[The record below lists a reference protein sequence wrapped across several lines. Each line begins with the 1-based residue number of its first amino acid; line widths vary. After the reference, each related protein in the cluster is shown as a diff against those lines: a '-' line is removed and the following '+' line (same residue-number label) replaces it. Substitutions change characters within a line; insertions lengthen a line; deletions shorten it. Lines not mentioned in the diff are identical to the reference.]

1 MNKANIGWWEADL
14 KAETYKCSELIS
26 QLLGIGEDGLISFE
40 DFNKRIL
47 KEDQGYA
54 TFPSFDK
61 VQQTVEEIYLF
72 DTPKGHVWIRSK
84 ACFQETDENG
94 NTKVYGIA
102 ETQEGI
108 HIASAHQALQ
118 NSERILHNI
127 YKNLP
132 VGIEL
137 YDKDGQMVDLN
148 KKDMEMFRIS
158 NKEDILGVNI
168 FENPILPEE
177 IKQKIKDNE
186 NADFTFRYDFSKINK
201 YYQPNSTTGFIDL
214 TTKVTTLYDHN
225 HEPINYLLINVDKT
239 EDTIAYN
246 KIQEFESF
254 FDLVGDYAKVGYA
267 HFDALSRD
275 GYALRS
281 WYRNVGEEEGTPLPE
296 IIGIH
301 SHFHPEDRAVMIDF
315 LDKVIK
321 GESSKLSRD
330 VRIRRADG
338 NYTWTRVNVLVRNY
352 QPQDN
357 IIEMLCINFD
367 ITELKE
373 TERMLIGAKEKAE
386 EADRLKS
393 AFLANMSHEIR
404 TPLNAIVGFSSL
416 LEEAED
422 AEEKH
427 LYATIIEE
435 NNKLLLQLI
444 SDILDLSKIEA
455 GTFDIIPEQVDA
467 QQLCN
472 ELLQS
477 MQVRA
482 TEQVE
487 ILLAP
492 ELPELTFTSD
502 KNRLYQVLLNFVTNA
517 LKFTSEGSIVIDYR
531 INGNEVRF
539 SVQDTGMGIEP
550 EKQEAILYTVK
561 SCQIG
566 RSFSRSN
573 DVVSIDR
580 IFCAG
585 ERNFLYSS
593 TVLLQQLDRSM
604 HSSLDFCIDTLTE
617 IFFRNTDTQ
626 TLYVAVQIVIQ
637 ISVCPICRSGVH
649 VVMSLNQALQQG
661 NIFDRLSERTDLIQ
675 RGSKCHQTITRN
687 AAVGRLQSYNTAE
700 GSRLTN
706 RSAGI

>member
-14 KAETYKCSELIS
+14 KAKTYKCSELIS

-61 VQQTVEEIYLF
+61 LQQTVEEIYLF

-177 IKQKIKDNE
+177 IKQKIRDNE

-301 SHFHPEDRAVMIDF
+301 SHFHPEDRAAMIDF

-367 ITELKE
+367 ITELKK

-427 LYATIIEE
+427 LYAKIIEE

-550 EKQEAILYTVK
+550 EKQEAIFTRFVK
-561 SCQIG
+561 LNNFI
-566 RSFSRSN
+566 
-573 DVVSIDR
+573 
-580 IFCAG
+580 AG
-585 ERNFLYSS
+585 TGLG
-593 TVLLQQLDRSM
+593 L
-604 HSSLDFCIDTLTE
+604 
-617 IFFRNTDTQ
+617 
-626 TLYVAVQIVIQ
+626 
-637 ISVCPICRSGVH
+637 PICQSIVTQLGGKIGVE
-649 VVMSLNQALQQG
+649 
-661 NIFDRLSERTDLIQ
+661 SEPGK
-675 RGSKCHQTITRN
+675 GSCFWFTHPIN
-687 AAVGRLQSYNTAE
+687 
-700 GSRLTN
+700 
-706 RSAGI
+706 

>member
-550 EKQEAILYTVK
+550 EKQEAIFTRFVK
-561 SCQIG
+561 LNNFI
-566 RSFSRSN
+566 
-573 DVVSIDR
+573 
-580 IFCAG
+580 AG
-585 ERNFLYSS
+585 TGLG
-593 TVLLQQLDRSM
+593 L
-604 HSSLDFCIDTLTE
+604 
-617 IFFRNTDTQ
+617 
-626 TLYVAVQIVIQ
+626 
-637 ISVCPICRSGVH
+637 PICQSIVTQLGGKIGVE
-649 VVMSLNQALQQG
+649 
-661 NIFDRLSERTDLIQ
+661 SEPGK
-675 RGSKCHQTITRN
+675 GSCFWYTHPIN
-687 AAVGRLQSYNTAE
+687 
-700 GSRLTN
+700 
-706 RSAGI
+706 

>member
-61 VQQTVEEIYLF
+61 LQQTVEEIYLF

-158 NKEDILGVNI
+158 KKEDILGVNI

-550 EKQEAILYTVK
+550 EKQEAIFTRFVK
-561 SCQIG
+561 LNNFI
-566 RSFSRSN
+566 
-573 DVVSIDR
+573 
-580 IFCAG
+580 AG
-585 ERNFLYSS
+585 TGLG
-593 TVLLQQLDRSM
+593 L
-604 HSSLDFCIDTLTE
+604 
-617 IFFRNTDTQ
+617 
-626 TLYVAVQIVIQ
+626 
-637 ISVCPICRSGVH
+637 PICQSIVTQLGGKIGVE
-649 VVMSLNQALQQG
+649 
-661 NIFDRLSERTDLIQ
+661 SEPGK
-675 RGSKCHQTITRN
+675 GSCFWFTHPIN
-687 AAVGRLQSYNTAE
+687 
-700 GSRLTN
+700 
-706 RSAGI
+706 

>member
-352 QPQDN
+352 QLQDN

-502 KNRLYQVLLNFVTNA
+502 KNRLYQVLLKFVTNA

-550 EKQEAILYTVK
+550 EKQEAIFTRFVK
-561 SCQIG
+561 LNNFI
-566 RSFSRSN
+566 
-573 DVVSIDR
+573 
-580 IFCAG
+580 AG
-585 ERNFLYSS
+585 TGLG
-593 TVLLQQLDRSM
+593 L
-604 HSSLDFCIDTLTE
+604 
-617 IFFRNTDTQ
+617 
-626 TLYVAVQIVIQ
+626 
-637 ISVCPICRSGVH
+637 PICQSIVTQLGGKIGVE
-649 VVMSLNQALQQG
+649 
-661 NIFDRLSERTDLIQ
+661 SEPGK
-675 RGSKCHQTITRN
+675 GSCFWFTHPIN
-687 AAVGRLQSYNTAE
+687 
-700 GSRLTN
+700 
-706 RSAGI
+706 

>member
-550 EKQEAILYTVK
+550 EKQEAIFTRFVK
-561 SCQIG
+561 LNNFI
-566 RSFSRSN
+566 
-573 DVVSIDR
+573 
-580 IFCAG
+580 AG
-585 ERNFLYSS
+585 TGLG
-593 TVLLQQLDRSM
+593 L
-604 HSSLDFCIDTLTE
+604 
-617 IFFRNTDTQ
+617 
-626 TLYVAVQIVIQ
+626 
-637 ISVCPICRSGVH
+637 PICQSIVTQLGGKIGVESLLTSGN
-649 VVMSLNQALQQG
+649 S
-661 NIFDRLSERTDLIQ
+661 
-675 RGSKCHQTITRN
+675 
-687 AAVGRLQSYNTAE
+687 
-700 GSRLTN
+700 
-706 RSAGI
+706 

>member
-352 QPQDN
+352 QLQDN

-550 EKQEAILYTVK
+550 EKREAIFTRFVK
-561 SCQIG
+561 LNNFI
-566 RSFSRSN
+566 
-573 DVVSIDR
+573 
-580 IFCAG
+580 AG
-585 ERNFLYSS
+585 TGLG
-593 TVLLQQLDRSM
+593 L
-604 HSSLDFCIDTLTE
+604 
-617 IFFRNTDTQ
+617 
-626 TLYVAVQIVIQ
+626 
-637 ISVCPICRSGVH
+637 PICQSIVTQLGGKIGVE
-649 VVMSLNQALQQG
+649 
-661 NIFDRLSERTDLIQ
+661 SEPGK
-675 RGSKCHQTITRN
+675 GSCFWFTHPIN
-687 AAVGRLQSYNTAE
+687 
-700 GSRLTN
+700 
-706 RSAGI
+706 

>member
-301 SHFHPEDRAVMIDF
+301 SHFHSEDRAVMIDF

-338 NYTWTRVNVLVRNY
+338 HYTWTRVNVLVRNY
-352 QPQDN
+352 QLQDN

-550 EKQEAILYTVK
+550 EKQEAIFTRFVK
-561 SCQIG
+561 LNNFI
-566 RSFSRSN
+566 
-573 DVVSIDR
+573 
-580 IFCAG
+580 AG
-585 ERNFLYSS
+585 TGLG
-593 TVLLQQLDRSM
+593 L
-604 HSSLDFCIDTLTE
+604 
-617 IFFRNTDTQ
+617 
-626 TLYVAVQIVIQ
+626 
-637 ISVCPICRSGVH
+637 PICQSIVTQLGGKIGVE
-649 VVMSLNQALQQG
+649 
-661 NIFDRLSERTDLIQ
+661 SEPGK
-675 RGSKCHQTITRN
+675 GSCFWFTHPIN
-687 AAVGRLQSYNTAE
+687 
-700 GSRLTN
+700 
-706 RSAGI
+706 

>member
-214 TTKVTTLYDHN
+214 TTKVTTLYGHN

-301 SHFHPEDRAVMIDF
+301 SHFHSEDRAVMIDF

-352 QPQDN
+352 QLQDN

-550 EKQEAILYTVK
+550 EKQEAIFTRFVK
-561 SCQIG
+561 LNNFI
-566 RSFSRSN
+566 
-573 DVVSIDR
+573 
-580 IFCAG
+580 AG
-585 ERNFLYSS
+585 TGLG
-593 TVLLQQLDRSM
+593 L
-604 HSSLDFCIDTLTE
+604 
-617 IFFRNTDTQ
+617 
-626 TLYVAVQIVIQ
+626 
-637 ISVCPICRSGVH
+637 PICQSIVTQLGGKIGVE
-649 VVMSLNQALQQG
+649 
-661 NIFDRLSERTDLIQ
+661 SEPGK
-675 RGSKCHQTITRN
+675 GSCFWFTHPIN
-687 AAVGRLQSYNTAE
+687 
-700 GSRLTN
+700 
-706 RSAGI
+706 

>member
-321 GESSKLSRD
+321 GERSKLSRD

-352 QPQDN
+352 QLQDN

-550 EKQEAILYTVK
+550 EKQEAIFTRFVK
-561 SCQIG
+561 LNNFI
-566 RSFSRSN
+566 
-573 DVVSIDR
+573 
-580 IFCAG
+580 AG
-585 ERNFLYSS
+585 TGLG
-593 TVLLQQLDRSM
+593 L
-604 HSSLDFCIDTLTE
+604 
-617 IFFRNTDTQ
+617 
-626 TLYVAVQIVIQ
+626 
-637 ISVCPICRSGVH
+637 PICQSIVTQLGGKIGVE
-649 VVMSLNQALQQG
+649 
-661 NIFDRLSERTDLIQ
+661 SEPGK
-675 RGSKCHQTITRN
+675 GSCFWFTHPIN
-687 AAVGRLQSYNTAE
+687 
-700 GSRLTN
+700 
-706 RSAGI
+706 

>member
-301 SHFHPEDRAVMIDF
+301 SHFHPEERAVMIDF

-550 EKQEAILYTVK
+550 EKQEAIFTRFVK
-561 SCQIG
+561 LNNFI
-566 RSFSRSN
+566 
-573 DVVSIDR
+573 
-580 IFCAG
+580 AG
-585 ERNFLYSS
+585 TGLG
-593 TVLLQQLDRSM
+593 L
-604 HSSLDFCIDTLTE
+604 
-617 IFFRNTDTQ
+617 
-626 TLYVAVQIVIQ
+626 
-637 ISVCPICRSGVH
+637 PICQSIVTQLGGKIGVE
-649 VVMSLNQALQQG
+649 
-661 NIFDRLSERTDLIQ
+661 SEPGK
-675 RGSKCHQTITRN
+675 GSCFWFTHPIN
-687 AAVGRLQSYNTAE
+687 
-700 GSRLTN
+700 
-706 RSAGI
+706 

>member
-550 EKQEAILYTVK
+550 EKQEAIFTRFVK
-561 SCQIG
+561 LNNFIAGTGLGLPIRQSIVTQLGGKIGVESEPGKGSC
-566 RSFSRSN
+566 FW
-573 DVVSIDR
+573 
-580 IFCAG
+580 F
-585 ERNFLYSS
+585 
-593 TVLLQQLDRSM
+593 T
-604 HSSLDFCIDTLTE
+604 H
-617 IFFRNTDTQ
+617 
-626 TLYVAVQIVIQ
+626 
-637 ISVCPICRSGVH
+637 PI
-649 VVMSLNQALQQG
+649 N
-661 NIFDRLSERTDLIQ
+661 
-675 RGSKCHQTITRN
+675 
-687 AAVGRLQSYNTAE
+687 
-700 GSRLTN
+700 
-706 RSAGI
+706 

>member
-61 VQQTVEEIYLF
+61 LQQTVEEIYLF

-177 IKQKIKDNE
+177 IKQKIRDNE

-301 SHFHPEDRAVMIDF
+301 SHFHPEDRAAMIDF

-492 ELPELTFTSD
+492 ELPKLTFTSD

-550 EKQEAILYTVK
+550 
-561 SCQIG
+561 
-566 RSFSRSN
+566 
-573 DVVSIDR
+573 
-580 IFCAG
+580 
-585 ERNFLYSS
+585 
-593 TVLLQQLDRSM
+593 
-604 HSSLDFCIDTLTE
+604 
-617 IFFRNTDTQ
+617 
-626 TLYVAVQIVIQ
+626 
-637 ISVCPICRSGVH
+637 
-649 VVMSLNQALQQG
+649 
-661 NIFDRLSERTDLIQ
+661 
-675 RGSKCHQTITRN
+675 
-687 AAVGRLQSYNTAE
+687 
-700 GSRLTN
+700 
-706 RSAGI
+706 

>member
-61 VQQTVEEIYLF
+61 LQQTVEEIYLF

-177 IKQKIKDNE
+177 IKQKIRDNE

-301 SHFHPEDRAVMIDF
+301 SHFHPEDRAAMIDF

-492 ELPELTFTSD
+492 ELPKLTFTSD

-550 EKQEAILYTVK
+550 EKQEAIFTRFVK
-561 SCQIG
+561 LNNFI
-566 RSFSRSN
+566 
-573 DVVSIDR
+573 
-580 IFCAG
+580 AG
-585 ERNFLYSS
+585 TGLG
-593 TVLLQQLDRSM
+593 L
-604 HSSLDFCIDTLTE
+604 
-617 IFFRNTDTQ
+617 
-626 TLYVAVQIVIQ
+626 
-637 ISVCPICRSGVH
+637 PICQSIVTQLGGKIGVE
-649 VVMSLNQALQQG
+649 
-661 NIFDRLSERTDLIQ
+661 SEPGK
-675 RGSKCHQTITRN
+675 GSCFWFTHPIN
-687 AAVGRLQSYNTAE
+687 
-700 GSRLTN
+700 
-706 RSAGI
+706 

>member
-14 KAETYKCSELIS
+14 KAKTYKCSELIS

-61 VQQTVEEIYLF
+61 LQQTVEEIYLF

-177 IKQKIKDNE
+177 IKQKIRDNE

-201 YYQPNSTTGFIDL
+201 YYQPDSTTGFIDL

-225 HEPINYLLINVDKT
+225 HAPINYLLINVDKT

-281 WYRNVGEEEGTPLPE
+281 WYMNVGEEEGTPLPE

-427 LYATIIEE
+427 LYITIIEE

-472 ELLQS
+472 ELLQA
-477 MQVRA
+477 MQVKA

-502 KNRLYQVLLNFVTNA
+502 KNRLYQVLLNFITNA

-550 EKQEAILYTVK
+550 EKQEAIFTRFVK
-561 SCQIG
+561 LNNFIAGTGLGLSICQSIVTQLGGKIG
-566 RSFSRSN
+566 
-573 DVVSIDR
+573 V
-580 IFCAG
+580 
-585 ERNFLYSS
+585 E
-593 TVLLQQLDRSM
+593 
-604 HSSLDFCIDTLTE
+604 
-617 IFFRNTDTQ
+617 
-626 TLYVAVQIVIQ
+626 
-637 ISVCPICRSGVH
+637 
-649 VVMSLNQALQQG
+649 
-661 NIFDRLSERTDLIQ
+661 
-675 RGSKCHQTITRN
+675 SKP
-687 AAVGRLQSYNTAE
+687 GE
-700 GSRLTN
+700 GSCFWFTHPLN
-706 RSAGI
+706 

>member
-61 VQQTVEEIYLF
+61 LQQTVEEIYLF

-177 IKQKIKDNE
+177 IKQKIRDNE

-201 YYQPNSTTGFIDL
+201 YYQPDSTTGFIDL

-225 HEPINYLLINVDKT
+225 HAPINYLLINVDKT

-281 WYRNVGEEEGTPLPE
+281 WYMNVGEEEGTPLPE

-301 SHFHPEDRAVMIDF
+301 SHFHPEDQAVMIDF

-373 TERMLIGAKEKAE
+373 TERMLISAKEKAE

-472 ELLQS
+472 ELLQA
-477 MQVRA
+477 MQVKA

-502 KNRLYQVLLNFVTNA
+502 KNRLYQVLLNFITNA
-517 LKFTSEGSIVIDYR
+517 LKFTSKGSIVIDYQ

-550 EKQEAILYTVK
+550 EKQEAIFTRFVK
-561 SCQIG
+561 LNNFIAGTGLGLSICQSIVTQLGGKIG
-566 RSFSRSN
+566 
-573 DVVSIDR
+573 V
-580 IFCAG
+580 
-585 ERNFLYSS
+585 E
-593 TVLLQQLDRSM
+593 
-604 HSSLDFCIDTLTE
+604 
-617 IFFRNTDTQ
+617 
-626 TLYVAVQIVIQ
+626 
-637 ISVCPICRSGVH
+637 
-649 VVMSLNQALQQG
+649 
-661 NIFDRLSERTDLIQ
+661 
-675 RGSKCHQTITRN
+675 SKP
-687 AAVGRLQSYNTAE
+687 GE
-700 GSRLTN
+700 GSCFWFTHPLN
-706 RSAGI
+706 

>member
-132 VGIEL
+132 VGSEL
-137 YDKDGQMVDLN
+137 YEKDGQMVDLN

-246 KIQEFESF
+246 KIQEFVSF
-254 FDLVGDYAKVGYA
+254 YDLVGDYAKVGYA

-550 EKQEAILYTVK
+550 EKQEAIFTRFVK
-561 SCQIG
+561 L
-566 RSFSRSN
+566 N
-573 DVVSIDR
+573 
-580 IFCAG
+580 
-585 ERNFLYSS
+585 NFIACTGLG
-593 TVLLQQLDRSM
+593 L
-604 HSSLDFCIDTLTE
+604 
-617 IFFRNTDTQ
+617 
-626 TLYVAVQIVIQ
+626 
-637 ISVCPICRSGVH
+637 PICQSIVTQLGGKIGVE
-649 VVMSLNQALQQG
+649 
-661 NIFDRLSERTDLIQ
+661 SEPGK
-675 RGSKCHQTITRN
+675 GSCFWFTHPIN
-687 AAVGRLQSYNTAE
+687 
-700 GSRLTN
+700 
-706 RSAGI
+706 

>member
-352 QPQDN
+352 QLQDN

-550 EKQEAILYTVK
+550 EKQEAIFTRFVK
-561 SCQIG
+561 LNNFI
-566 RSFSRSN
+566 
-573 DVVSIDR
+573 
-580 IFCAG
+580 AG
-585 ERNFLYSS
+585 TGLG
-593 TVLLQQLDRSM
+593 L
-604 HSSLDFCIDTLTE
+604 
-617 IFFRNTDTQ
+617 
-626 TLYVAVQIVIQ
+626 
-637 ISVCPICRSGVH
+637 PICQSIVTQLGGKLGVE
-649 VVMSLNQALQQG
+649 
-661 NIFDRLSERTDLIQ
+661 SEPGK
-675 RGSKCHQTITRN
+675 GSCFWFTHPIN
-687 AAVGRLQSYNTAE
+687 
-700 GSRLTN
+700 
-706 RSAGI
+706 

>member
-296 IIGIH
+296 IISIH

-352 QPQDN
+352 QLQDN

-550 EKQEAILYTVK
+550 EKQEAIFTRFVK
-561 SCQIG
+561 LNNFI
-566 RSFSRSN
+566 
-573 DVVSIDR
+573 
-580 IFCAG
+580 AG
-585 ERNFLYSS
+585 TGLG
-593 TVLLQQLDRSM
+593 L
-604 HSSLDFCIDTLTE
+604 
-617 IFFRNTDTQ
+617 
-626 TLYVAVQIVIQ
+626 
-637 ISVCPICRSGVH
+637 PICQSIVTQLGGKIGVE
-649 VVMSLNQALQQG
+649 
-661 NIFDRLSERTDLIQ
+661 SEPGK
-675 RGSKCHQTITRN
+675 GSCFWFTHPIN
-687 AAVGRLQSYNTAE
+687 
-700 GSRLTN
+700 
-706 RSAGI
+706 

>member
-550 EKQEAILYTVK
+550 ENQEAIFTRFVK
-561 SCQIG
+561 LNNFI
-566 RSFSRSN
+566 
-573 DVVSIDR
+573 
-580 IFCAG
+580 AG
-585 ERNFLYSS
+585 TGLG
-593 TVLLQQLDRSM
+593 L
-604 HSSLDFCIDTLTE
+604 
-617 IFFRNTDTQ
+617 
-626 TLYVAVQIVIQ
+626 
-637 ISVCPICRSGVH
+637 PICQSIVTQLGGKIGVE
-649 VVMSLNQALQQG
+649 
-661 NIFDRLSERTDLIQ
+661 SEPGK
-675 RGSKCHQTITRN
+675 GSCFWFTYPIN
-687 AAVGRLQSYNTAE
+687 
-700 GSRLTN
+700 
-706 RSAGI
+706 

>member
-357 IIEMLCINFD
+357 IIEMLCINFH

-550 EKQEAILYTVK
+550 EKQEAIFTRFVK
-561 SCQIG
+561 LNNFI
-566 RSFSRSN
+566 
-573 DVVSIDR
+573 
-580 IFCAG
+580 AG
-585 ERNFLYSS
+585 TGLG
-593 TVLLQQLDRSM
+593 L
-604 HSSLDFCIDTLTE
+604 
-617 IFFRNTDTQ
+617 
-626 TLYVAVQIVIQ
+626 
-637 ISVCPICRSGVH
+637 PICQSIVTQLGGKIGVE
-649 VVMSLNQALQQG
+649 
-661 NIFDRLSERTDLIQ
+661 SEPGK
-675 RGSKCHQTITRN
+675 GSCFWFTYPIN
-687 AAVGRLQSYNTAE
+687 
-700 GSRLTN
+700 
-706 RSAGI
+706 

>member
-1 MNKANIGWWEADL
+1 M
-14 KAETYKCSELIS
+14 
-26 QLLGIGEDGLISFE
+26 
-40 DFNKRIL
+40 
-47 KEDQGYA
+47 
-54 TFPSFDK
+54 
-61 VQQTVEEIYLF
+61 
-72 DTPKGHVWIRSK
+72 
-84 ACFQETDENG
+84 
-94 NTKVYGIA
+94 
-102 ETQEGI
+102 
-108 HIASAHQALQ
+108 
-118 NSERILHNI
+118 
-127 YKNLP
+127 
-132 VGIEL
+132 
-137 YDKDGQMVDLN
+137 
-148 KKDMEMFRIS
+148 
-158 NKEDILGVNI
+158 GVNI

-427 LYATIIEE
+427 LYATIIEHYPGTSGCTTT
-435 NNKLLLQLI
+435 LQRTATI
-444 SDILDLSKIEA
+444 YAGKGYRASRDSLST
-455 GTFDIIPEQVDA
+455 GTARAYFYQRQKQVVSGIA
-467 QQLCN
+467 EFCN
-472 ELLQS
+472 ECS
-477 MQVRA
+477 
-482 TEQVE
+482 E
-487 ILLAP
+487 I
-492 ELPELTFTSD
+492 
-502 KNRLYQVLLNFVTNA
+502 Y
-517 LKFTSEGSIVIDYR
+517 
-531 INGNEVRF
+531 
-539 SVQDTGMGIEP
+539 
-550 EKQEAILYTVK
+550 
-561 SCQIG
+561 
-566 RSFSRSN
+566 
-573 DVVSIDR
+573 
-580 IFCAG
+580 
-585 ERNFLYSS
+585 
-593 TVLLQQLDRSM
+593 
-604 HSSLDFCIDTLTE
+604 
-617 IFFRNTDTQ
+617 FRGQ
-626 TLYVAVQIVIQ
+626 Y
-637 ISVCPICRSGVH
+637 C
-649 VVMSLNQALQQG
+649 
-661 NIFDRLSERTDLIQ
+661 
-675 RGSKCHQTITRN
+675 
-687 AAVGRLQSYNTAE
+687 Y
-700 GSRLTN
+700 
-706 RSAGI
+706 

>member
-127 YKNLP
+127 YKTLP

-352 QPQDN
+352 QLQDN

-550 EKQEAILYTVK
+550 EKQEAIFTRFVK
-561 SCQIG
+561 LNNFI
-566 RSFSRSN
+566 
-573 DVVSIDR
+573 
-580 IFCAG
+580 AG
-585 ERNFLYSS
+585 TGLG
-593 TVLLQQLDRSM
+593 L
-604 HSSLDFCIDTLTE
+604 
-617 IFFRNTDTQ
+617 
-626 TLYVAVQIVIQ
+626 
-637 ISVCPICRSGVH
+637 PICQSIVTQLGGKIGVE
-649 VVMSLNQALQQG
+649 
-661 NIFDRLSERTDLIQ
+661 SEPGK
-675 RGSKCHQTITRN
+675 GSCFWFTHPIN
-687 AAVGRLQSYNTAE
+687 
-700 GSRLTN
+700 
-706 RSAGI
+706 

>member
-281 WYRNVGEEEGTPLPE
+281 WYRNVGEEEDTPLPE

-301 SHFHPEDRAVMIDF
+301 SHFHPEDRAAMIDF

-550 EKQEAILYTVK
+550 EKQEAIFTRFVK
-561 SCQIG
+561 LNNFI
-566 RSFSRSN
+566 
-573 DVVSIDR
+573 
-580 IFCAG
+580 AG
-585 ERNFLYSS
+585 TGLG
-593 TVLLQQLDRSM
+593 L
-604 HSSLDFCIDTLTE
+604 
-617 IFFRNTDTQ
+617 
-626 TLYVAVQIVIQ
+626 
-637 ISVCPICRSGVH
+637 PICQSIVTQLGGKIGVE
-649 VVMSLNQALQQG
+649 
-661 NIFDRLSERTDLIQ
+661 SEPRK
-675 RGSKCHQTITRN
+675 GSCFWFTHPIN
-687 AAVGRLQSYNTAE
+687 
-700 GSRLTN
+700 
-706 RSAGI
+706 

>member
-14 KAETYKCSELIS
+14 KAKTYKCSELIS

-61 VQQTVEEIYLF
+61 LQQTVEEIYLF

-84 ACFQETDENG
+84 ACFQETDEND

-177 IKQKIKDNE
+177 IKQKIRDNE

-201 YYQPNSTTGFIDL
+201 YYQPDSTTGFIDL

-225 HEPINYLLINVDKT
+225 HAPINYLLINVDKT

-281 WYRNVGEEEGTPLPE
+281 WYMNVGEEEGTPLPE

-301 SHFHPEDRAVMIDF
+301 SHFHPEDQAVMIDF

-427 LYATIIEE
+427 LYITIIEE

-472 ELLQS
+472 ELLQA
-477 MQVRA
+477 MQVKA

-502 KNRLYQVLLNFVTNA
+502 KNRLYQVLLNFITNA
-517 LKFTSEGSIVIDYR
+517 LKFTSKGSIVIDYQ

-550 EKQEAILYTVK
+550 EKQEAIFTRFVK
-561 SCQIG
+561 LNNFIAGTGLGLSICQSIVTQLGGKIG
-566 RSFSRSN
+566 
-573 DVVSIDR
+573 V
-580 IFCAG
+580 
-585 ERNFLYSS
+585 E
-593 TVLLQQLDRSM
+593 
-604 HSSLDFCIDTLTE
+604 
-617 IFFRNTDTQ
+617 
-626 TLYVAVQIVIQ
+626 
-637 ISVCPICRSGVH
+637 
-649 VVMSLNQALQQG
+649 
-661 NIFDRLSERTDLIQ
+661 
-675 RGSKCHQTITRN
+675 SKP
-687 AAVGRLQSYNTAE
+687 GE
-700 GSRLTN
+700 GSCFWFTHPLN
-706 RSAGI
+706 

>member
-550 EKQEAILYTVK
+550 EKQEAIFTRFVK
-561 SCQIG
+561 LNNFI
-566 RSFSRSN
+566 
-573 DVVSIDR
+573 
-580 IFCAG
+580 AG
-585 ERNFLYSS
+585 TGLG
-593 TVLLQQLDRSM
+593 L
-604 HSSLDFCIDTLTE
+604 
-617 IFFRNTDTQ
+617 
-626 TLYVAVQIVIQ
+626 
-637 ISVCPICRSGVH
+637 PICRHTVRR
-649 VVMSLNQALQQG
+649 Q
-661 NIFDRLSERTDLIQ
+661 
-675 RGSKCHQTITRN
+675 
-687 AAVGRLQSYNTAE
+687 
-700 GSRLTN
+700 N
-706 RSAGI
+706 RSGIRTGERFLFLVYASD

>member
-61 VQQTVEEIYLF
+61 LQQTVEEIYLF

-84 ACFQETDENG
+84 VCFQETDENG

-201 YYQPNSTTGFIDL
+201 YYQPNSTAGFIDL

-550 EKQEAILYTVK
+550 EKQEAIFTRFVK
-561 SCQIG
+561 LNNFI
-566 RSFSRSN
+566 
-573 DVVSIDR
+573 
-580 IFCAG
+580 AG
-585 ERNFLYSS
+585 TGLG
-593 TVLLQQLDRSM
+593 L
-604 HSSLDFCIDTLTE
+604 
-617 IFFRNTDTQ
+617 
-626 TLYVAVQIVIQ
+626 
-637 ISVCPICRSGVH
+637 PICQSIVTQLGGKIGVE
-649 VVMSLNQALQQG
+649 
-661 NIFDRLSERTDLIQ
+661 SEPGK
-675 RGSKCHQTITRN
+675 GSCFWFTHPIN
-687 AAVGRLQSYNTAE
+687 
-700 GSRLTN
+700 
-706 RSAGI
+706 

>member
-539 SVQDTGMGIEP
+539 SVQDT
-550 EKQEAILYTVK
+550 
-561 SCQIG
+561 
-566 RSFSRSN
+566 
-573 DVVSIDR
+573 
-580 IFCAG
+580 
-585 ERNFLYSS
+585 
-593 TVLLQQLDRSM
+593 
-604 HSSLDFCIDTLTE
+604 
-617 IFFRNTDTQ
+617 
-626 TLYVAVQIVIQ
+626 
-637 ISVCPICRSGVH
+637 
-649 VVMSLNQALQQG
+649 
-661 NIFDRLSERTDLIQ
+661 
-675 RGSKCHQTITRN
+675 
-687 AAVGRLQSYNTAE
+687 
-700 GSRLTN
+700 
-706 RSAGI
+706 

>member
-61 VQQTVEEIYLF
+61 LQQTVEEIYLF

-201 YYQPNSTTGFIDL
+201 YYQPNSATGFIDL

-492 ELPELTFTSD
+492 ELPKLTFTSD

-550 EKQEAILYTVK
+550 EKQEAIFTRFVK
-561 SCQIG
+561 LNNFI
-566 RSFSRSN
+566 
-573 DVVSIDR
+573 
-580 IFCAG
+580 AG
-585 ERNFLYSS
+585 TGLG
-593 TVLLQQLDRSM
+593 L
-604 HSSLDFCIDTLTE
+604 
-617 IFFRNTDTQ
+617 
-626 TLYVAVQIVIQ
+626 
-637 ISVCPICRSGVH
+637 PICQSIVTQLGGKIGVE
-649 VVMSLNQALQQG
+649 
-661 NIFDRLSERTDLIQ
+661 SEPGK
-675 RGSKCHQTITRN
+675 GSCFWFTHPIN
-687 AAVGRLQSYNTAE
+687 
-700 GSRLTN
+700 
-706 RSAGI
+706 

>member
-550 EKQEAILYTVK
+550 EKLEAIFTRFVK
-561 SCQIG
+561 LNNFI
-566 RSFSRSN
+566 
-573 DVVSIDR
+573 
-580 IFCAG
+580 AG
-585 ERNFLYSS
+585 TGLG
-593 TVLLQQLDRSM
+593 L
-604 HSSLDFCIDTLTE
+604 
-617 IFFRNTDTQ
+617 
-626 TLYVAVQIVIQ
+626 
-637 ISVCPICRSGVH
+637 PICQSIVTQLGGKIGVE
-649 VVMSLNQALQQG
+649 
-661 NIFDRLSERTDLIQ
+661 SEPGK
-675 RGSKCHQTITRN
+675 GSCFWFTHPIN
-687 AAVGRLQSYNTAE
+687 
-700 GSRLTN
+700 
-706 RSAGI
+706 

>member
-14 KAETYKCSELIS
+14 KAKTYKCSELIS

-177 IKQKIKDNE
+177 IKQKIRDNE

-330 VRIRRADG
+330 VRIRRANG

-367 ITELKE
+367 ITELKK

-427 LYATIIEE
+427 LYITIIEE

-550 EKQEAILYTVK
+550 EKQEAIFTRFVK
-561 SCQIG
+561 LNNFI
-566 RSFSRSN
+566 
-573 DVVSIDR
+573 
-580 IFCAG
+580 AG
-585 ERNFLYSS
+585 TGLG
-593 TVLLQQLDRSM
+593 L
-604 HSSLDFCIDTLTE
+604 
-617 IFFRNTDTQ
+617 
-626 TLYVAVQIVIQ
+626 
-637 ISVCPICRSGVH
+637 PICQSIVTQLGGKIGVE
-649 VVMSLNQALQQG
+649 
-661 NIFDRLSERTDLIQ
+661 SEPGK
-675 RGSKCHQTITRN
+675 GSCFWFTYPIN
-687 AAVGRLQSYNTAE
+687 
-700 GSRLTN
+700 
-706 RSAGI
+706 